1 MWDIVVGFV
10 KGALGI
16 KSSYISSSST
26 YLGAGLAMYTGLF
39 IWFLMIAALVK
50 AGLSAFKGTEA
61 EKMDPVDNV
70 KQIFQQKQKQEQQRQ
85 RAIERANFQP
95 DRINK

>member
-1 MWDIVVGFV
+1 MWDLLVGVV

-16 KSSYISSSST
+16 KSSYHATSNT
-26 YLGAGLAMYTGLF
+26 YLGAGLVMYTGLL

-61 EKMDPVDNV
+61 EKMDPVENV
-70 KQIFQQKQKQEQQRQ
+70 KNIFQQKQKQEQQRQ

-95 DRINK
+95 DRIKK

>member
-16 KSSYISSSST
+16 KSSYSSSSST

-61 EKMDPVDNV
+61 EKMDSVENV
-70 KQIFQQKQKQEQQRQ
+70 KNIFQQKQKQEQQRQ
-85 RAIERANFQP
+85 RAIERENFQP
-95 DRINK
+95 DRIKK